1 MWNYKKISEG
11 LNKNGYY
18 EIKNYLTTK
27 DLNII
32 KKSLVDS
39 LNYIRPSKE
48 KNLQKNITRLKSL
61 IKNLKV
67 TGMIFQNTILIY

>member
-11 LNKNGYY
+11 LNKNGYF
-18 EIKNYLTTK
+18 EIKNYLTSR
-27 DLNII
+27 DLNIL

-48 KNLQKNITRLKSL
+48 KNLQKKYYE
-61 IKNLKV
+61 IKK
-67 TGMIFQNTILIY
+67 I